1 MPRYGEIKFDY
12 LTFTS
17 GGNISGDDLTISA
30 SGLVINPS
38 FSGLVTCVSGL
49 NVSGDL
55 NVGGNI
61 INPSF
66 SGDATFNEITVT
78 STGTF
83 NNLTVTGRV
92 NNINTESNFVVLAG
106 HTQLATVNIAG
117 ELTLRKN
124 IKFIS
129 QPTDDPGSILF
140 TKNDT
145 SVVSGQTLG
154 ELVVSGNS
162 TNHVYQDCAAISFVA
177 EDDHT
182 STNKYT
188 STVFKQESSNGNLF
202 QVLRLRSNGEILFNS
217 NATALDV
224 FPAGTNDGILGQ
236 FGFSLKDGSS
246 ASDSSGGGV
255 LIKQN
260 KVSSARF
267 FAKFYASDGDDV
279 GAIKNTNTA
288 TQFIQTSDYRLKENE
303 RPILNGIE
311 LVKQLNPLYF
321 NFKKEPNHTMQGF
334 FAHEVQEVVPDA
346 VHGAK
351 DGVDENNRPI
361 YQGIDSSYM
370 VPCLTAAIKEL
381 IAKVEVLENELAAL
395 KTE

>member
-17 GGNISGDDLTISA
+17 GSNITGDDLTISA

-92 NNINTESNFVVLAG
+92 NNINTESNFAVLAG
-106 HTQLATVNIAG
+106 HTELATVNIAG

-162 TNHVYQDCAAISFVA
+162 TNNVYQDCAAISFVA

-202 QVLRLRSNGEILFNS
+202 QVLRLRSNGEILFNGF
-217 NATALDV
+217 ATALDM
-224 FPAGTNDGILGQ
+224 FPAGGNDGIPGQLGI
-236 FGFSLKDGSS
+236 SPLDG
-246 ASDSSGGGV
+246 DSSSDPTGGGV
-255 LIKQN
+255 IIKQN
-260 KVSSARF
+260 KVASGRY

-279 GAIKNTNTA
+279 GYIRSTNTV
-288 TQFIQTSDYRLKENE
+288 TQFSTSSDYRLKENE

-346 VHGAK
+346 VNGTK

-361 YQGIDSSYM
+361 YQGIDLGYM

>member
-92 NNINTESNFVVLAG
+92 NNINTESNFAVLAG
-106 HTQLATVNIAG
+106 HTELATVNIGG

-129 QPTDDPGSILF
+129 QPINDPGSILF

-162 TNHVYQDCAAISFVA
+162 TNNVYQDCAAISFVA

-202 QVLRLRSNGEILFNS
+202 QVLRLRSNGEILFNGF
-217 NATALDV
+217 ATALDA
-224 FPAGTNDGILGQ
+224 FPAGNNDGIPGQLGI
-236 FGFSLKDGSS
+236 SLLDGESS
-246 ASDSSGGGV
+246 SDSTGGGV
-255 LIKQN
+255 IIKQN
-260 KVSSARF
+260 RVSDTRYFAR
-267 FAKFYASDGDDV
+267 FYASDGDEV
-279 GAIKNTNTA
+279 GYIRSGNITT
-288 TQFIQTSDYRLKENE
+288 TFGQSSDYRLKENE

-334 FAHEVQEVVPDA
+334 FAHEVQQVVPDA
-346 VHGAK
+346 VDGVK
-351 DGVDENNRPI
+351 DAVDENNRPI
-361 YQGIDSSYM
+361 YQGIDTRFI

-395 KTE
+395 RAE